1 MGVNFFYQNKV
12 LTGNWKGRQQ
22 QILSLQ
28 SRIQE
33 LERIKNQNT
42 VLPQQVKQLKKEN
55 LEFFEKHKNLMKE
68 KDDEIQGI
76 MKKNNMSKSRNQT
89 LINQQRI
96 LKEHIVALEE
106 KGRHDDELIE
116 ANG

>member
-1 MGVNFFYQNKV
+1 
-12 LTGNWKGRQQ
+12 
-22 QILSLQ
+22 
-28 SRIQE
+28 
-33 LERIKNQNT
+33 
-42 VLPQQVKQLKKEN
+42 
-55 LEFFEKHKNLMKE
+55 MKE